1 MKYFPLNQFQ
11 IIIEE
16 AIKSKLID
24 KSKIDKIKKF
34 FKEISKLDSKKIEK
48 IEREDYIKDIFS
60 KEEFLGLYC
69 FYLNKFDKTI
79 RELFTSISYVNLDEI
94 KIDIDDLIEKN
105 QRIIKIVEKNSL
117 FFLKSNKNYLVIS
130 FPLDEVLYS
139 QLREEIGSYK
149 PVIGYPYDVFKI
161 CQEIIARIGEKF
173 YESLNFFTSK
183 EIIDLLS
190 ISKPKIVEDVSKE
203 ERNNDQLVIEIH
215 VDKIDRKVNVTT
227 KKDKVS
233 QVIKKKKFLIIGSP
247 ATNDYSTVKAFL
259 DGGVKIIKLHLNMTH
274 PVSKEKIYS
283 YEKEKEKILKLV
295 IDYTDV
301 LWGLVPGNLLAN
313 RQEFEEIEYSELEA
327 FFDFIDL
334 FYHSFTPH
342 YLNCNLD
349 KMVAIDKVLEKEQLE
364 IFNKFKIFGIEASIV
379 SKENYGLPLTL
390 EDLINYKSLIE
401 KTDIPVFIPTQ
412 KKILP
417 SDIPTIYSIGA
428 KGLVLGQI
436 STSFDVEQ
444 IKKTVD
450 KFMEY
455 SLKL

>member
-1 MKYFPLNQFQ
+1 MKYFPLSQFQ

-24 KSKIDKIKKF
+24 KSKISEIREF

-60 KEEFLGLYC
+60 KEEFLELYC

-105 QRIIKIVEKNSL
+105 QRIRKIVEKNYL
-117 FFLKSNKNYLVIS
+117 FFLKSNNNYLVMS
-130 FPLDEVLYS
+130 FPFDKVLYS
-139 QLREEIGSYK
+139 QLRNEIGPYK

-161 CQEIIARIGEKF
+161 CDKIIARIGEKI
-173 YESLNFFTSK
+173 YENVSFFTSK
-183 EIIDLLS
+183 EIVDLLS
-190 ISKPKIVEDVSKE
+190 ISKQRIVEGIKKE
-203 ERNNDQLVIEIH
+203 ESESDKLVMEIH
-215 VDKIDRKVNVTT
+215 VGEIDRKVNIGT

-247 ATNDYSTVKAFL
+247 STNDYSTVKAFL
-259 DGGVKIIKLHLNMTH
+259 DGGINIIKLHLNMIH

-295 IDYTDV
+295 IDYPYV
-301 LWGLVPGNLLAN
+301 LWGLVPGNLLTN
-313 RQEFEEIEYSELEA
+313 RQEFEEIDYSELEV

-349 KMVAIDKVLEKEQLE
+349 KMVAIDRVLEKEQLE

-379 SKENYGLPLTL
+379 GKENYGLPLTL
-390 EDLINYKSLIE
+390 EDLLNYKSLVE

-417 SDIPTIYSIGA
+417 SDLPTLYSIGA